1 MDRLRRTAVA
11 VVVLCLWGTALAAAA
26 EPQPPPFPV
35 AHGPVE
41 PGPADPE
48 LQLGEQLEAEA
59 KALMEA
65 AEQQYATGRI
75 TQVEAMDMR
84 RRALEMMRQAL
95 EIRRRQLPGGTG
107 GGSLGGGMVIGGAMA
122 GGAMGVGG
130 GGMGGGG
137 MGGAPWFLPEAGP
150 PCVVVVPAGQIEE
163 PQIAQLAED
172 LSIMSRVLEKALRQA
187 VGEGQA
193 PAMGSAFAPLLGGQ
207 EPQAF
212 YLAGWGAVFATSV
225 GFPLTGREEAQQE
238 RAVEEP
244 QSLWD
249 ETKREMQ
256 GGPPSG
262 GFGSNPFDWSAGAPG
277 GAAAFGVGPPAGTVW
292 PRYDAAR
299 VEQLKT
305 ALLEALREASHI
317 REMAEGDSVVVIA
330 WAAPEVGAF
339 YNLAT
344 RTDQLAVTWTTPP
357 WVATSRKAPVPGAFS
372 AGARAVLTVQA
383 KRGDIDAFAAGKL
396 TLEEFR
402 KRATVAIR

>member
-1 MDRLRRTAVA
+1 
-11 VVVLCLWGTALAAAA
+11 LAAAA

-35 AHGPVE
+35 ADGPVE

-107 GGSLGGGMVIGGAMA
+107 GGGSGGGMVIGGAMA

-137 MGGAPWFLPEAGP
+137 MGGAPWFLPAAAP

-163 PQIAQLAED
+163 PQIAHLGED

-193 PAMGSAFAPLLGGQ
+193 PAVGSAFAPLLGRQ
-207 EPQAF
+207 ESQAF
-212 YLAGWGAVFATSV
+212 YLAGWGAVFVTSV
-225 GFPLTGREEAQQE
+225 GFPLTAPGEAQQE
-238 RAVEEP
+238 RPAEEP

-262 GFGSNPFDWSAGAPG
+262 GFGFAGAPG
-277 GAAAFGVGPPAGTVW
+277 GAAAFGIGPPAGTVW

-305 ALLEALREASHI
+305 TLLETLREASHI
-317 REMAEGDSVVVIA
+317 REMAEDDSVVVIA
-330 WAAPEVGAF
+330 WAAPETGAF
-339 YNLAT
+339 YNLAG
-344 RTDQLAVTWTTPP
+344 RTDQLAVAWTTPTAP
-357 WVATSRKAPVPGAFS
+357 GVPTSRKAAVPGAFP

-383 KRGDIDAFAAGKL
+383 KKGDIDAFAGGKL